1 VLTYPPPEIAARY
14 RFVPHPFRRLPPDE
28 MLRRAREFAALMASR
43 RSSRVFSPAPV
54 PEELID
60 LAIAAA
66 ATAPSGAHQQPWKFV
81 VVGDNETKHR
91 IRLAAEAEERI
102 SYDGGRMPLEWRRE
116 LERLGTTS
124 DKPYLEVAPWLVVV
138 FQERYGLQADG
149 TKKKH
154 YYVSESVGIACGIFV
169 AALHHMGLTTLPH
182 TPSPMGFLARILK
195 RPRNEAATVLF
206 PVGYPA
212 EASLVPDLE
221 RKSLDEVRVRF

>member
-14 RFVPHPFRRLPPDE
+14 PFVPHPFRRLPPDE

-81 VVGDNETKHR
+81 VVGDRETKHR

-102 SYDGGRMPLEWRRE
+102 SYEGGRMPLEWRRE

-124 DKPYLEVAPWLVVV
+124 DKPYLDVAPWLVVV

-149 TKKKH
+149 ARKKH

-169 AALHHMGLTTLPH
+169 TALHHMGLTTLPH
-182 TPSPMGFLARILK
+182 TPSPMGFLARVLK
-195 RPRNEAATVLF
+195 RPPNEAATVLF

-212 EASLVPDLE
+212 EDSLVPDLD